1 MKNWIKFIITMLI
14 GFSFARV
21 IFLIVHN
28 SNIADLSLIDFFYSF
43 LYKIRYD
50 HSVIGYFTLPVLLIF
65 IFGKITNSL

>member
-1 MKNWIKFIITMLI
+1 MKNWIKFIFTMLI

-43 LYKIRYD
+43 LYGIRYD
-50 HSVIGYFTLPVLLIF
+50 LSVIGYFTLPILRIH
-65 IFGKITNSL
+65 